1 MTDRLDELTT
11 LEYVGFTV
19 LIALAAVLLVVTAFL
34 SWILWSLL

>member
-1 MTDRLDELTT
+1 MSHLDELTT

-19 LIALAAVLLVVTAFL
+19 LAALTAVLLVVTVFL